1 MTLSNHTKLALVL
14 LLAGAAALLR
24 TTDSGSN
31 IAFAQDPA
39 PRSQAAP
46 ATQPAQEMPVDK
58 YDRNATLWA
67 HQRSGYAS
75 GWQRGME
82 LYYMN
87 CWMCHSEYVI
97 AGDHFP
103 ASSLRDVSKRLKDE
117 EIAMYIRNGT
127 SRMPAFKQLN
137 DADIKDLLALFKE
150 KCGTLKAGGGCFDEH
165 NPPPN
170 PLYRFEQPR

>member
-1 MTLSNHTKLALVL
+1 MMRSNHSKLALL
-14 LLAGAAALLR
+14 LLLMGGAAALLH
-24 TTDSGSN
+24 TTDSGSG

-46 ATQPAQEMPVDK
+46 ATQAAQEMPVDK

-67 HQRSGYAS
+67 DQRSGYAS
-75 GWQRGME
+75 GWQRGAE
-82 LYYMN
+82 IYYMK

-103 ASSLRDVSKRLKDE
+103 APSLLDVSKRLKDE
-117 EIAMYIRNGT
+117 QIAMYIRNGT

-150 KCGTLKAGGGCFDEH
+150 KCEVRKVGGACFDEH

-170 PLYRFEQPR
+170 PLYRFKQP